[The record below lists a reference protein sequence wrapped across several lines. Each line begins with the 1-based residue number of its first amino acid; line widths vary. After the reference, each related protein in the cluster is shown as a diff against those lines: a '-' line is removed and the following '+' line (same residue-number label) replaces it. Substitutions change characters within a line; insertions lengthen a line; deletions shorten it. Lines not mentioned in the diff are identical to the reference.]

1 MILRPLRNLSAAFVA
16 VLSFSILATAQTSPS
31 PEAFPNIKIK
41 NFGQMD
47 ERYYRG
53 GQPEPGDYQ
62 ALKDLGVNTIVD
74 LRNDPTDY
82 EKREAEALGMKY
94 VNIPMSGW
102 KYAKDTQVEEFMKL
116 MNDPSTGVVYAHCKA
131 GKHRTGL
138 TGAIYRFEKYGW
150 DYDTAYTEMKNY
162 DYSSWPVHYNIKQF
176 VIDYAKVM
184 KSRPVTPPVTT
195 TVAAA
200 AAANGV
206 Q

>member
-1 MILRPLRNLSAAFVA
+1 MIRNPLRNLSAAFVA

-31 PEAFPNIKIK
+31 PETFPNIKIK

-53 GQPEPGDYQ
+53 AQPQPGDYQ
-62 ALKDLGVNTIVD
+62 ALKDLGVNTIID

-116 MNDPSTGVVYAHCKA
+116 MNDPATGVVYAHCKA

-138 TGAIYRFEKYGW
+138 TGAVYRFEKYGW
-150 DYDTAYTEMKNY
+150 DYDQAYAEMKNY
-162 DYSSWPVHYNIKQF
+162 NYSSWPVHINIKQF
-176 VIDYAKVM
+176 VRDYAKEM
-184 KSRPVTPPVTT
+184 RSRPVTPAITT

-200 AAANGV
+200 AANGV